1 MKKFH
6 AIACMLVLAGL
17 ILTSPARAEE
27 EGEGKAKPKSD
38 FEYLEMKPLVLPII
52 TEKGLT
58 QQLSL
63 VISLEVPYGTVDDIK
78 PMQPKLADA
87 YLSDLYGSLGAN
99 GDMMRG
105 NIVDVVALKNRLT
118 KDTAKVIGEDKF
130 HDVLLQVVQQSDR

>member
-1 MKKFH
+1 MKKFGIFACILC
-6 AIACMLVLAGL
+6 AIAFLAA
-17 ILTSPARAEE
+17 SPARAEE
-27 EGEGKAKPKSD
+27 GEGKAAPKSD

-87 YLSDLYGSLGAN
+87 YLSDLYGTLGAN

-105 NIVDVVALKNRLT
+105 NVVDVVALKNRLT